1 MEIEKTLFVTNGK
14 ITLGDTI
21 FIGGKPY
28 LDREKWENPP
38 RHGLLLFLQITTV
51 GHISFTF
58 AILQR
63 PGRTHR
69 GLSQLK

>member
-28 LDREKWENPP
+28 LVIEWDAENNPAKTYALDP
-38 RHGLLLFLQITTV
+38 KFLDMSNAGFGESYLYSGPLNIT
-51 GHISFTF
+51 
-58 AILQR
+58 L
-63 PGRTHR
+63 P
-69 GLSQLK
+69 